1 MVRINEGLEE
11 FYFRLDETDQWL
23 DSAIEHTQDLQASH
37 SSLEEQLVVFKVTLL
52 LLVSQISV
60 LKVTPSFVV
69 WLACPLV
76 RDLLLSL
83 FLKFYLAVEN

>member
-60 LKVTPSFVV
+60 LKVTPSFVSV
-69 WLACPLV
+69 AC
-76 RDLLLSL
+76 LSVGPRS
-83 FLKFYLAVEN
+83 FIVTFFKFYLAEEN